1 MNVTIKTRGV
11 YMLNIGKE
19 SELVEFKKSTGE
31 LNEGIVSI
39 VSMLNKHGK
48 GSLYFGVKN
57 NGDAIGQI
65 ISDSTLRDISRKIYE
80 DIKPT
85 IYPSIHEMENMPGV
99 IEINF
104 IGNDRPYS
112 AQGKFYIRVSD
123 EDRKIDIHE
132 LLKMVNR
139 TDSSNAIWEKME
151 SDETIDD
158 VDENLLKEYIKK
170 ANDCKRIKD
179 AYSNKESVLKELGLI
194 TNNKLNNAGKIL
206 FSKNKPIVLKL
217 AVFAS
222 DEMLS
227 FIDINR
233 YEGNLFELNKK
244 AQEYILEHINFSA
257 EIIKGKRVENP
268 EIPYEV
274 IREAVLNS
282 LCHSSFDVTV
292 NNEIYITPT
301 KVVIFNP
308 GTFPSGYDPEDFA
321 FNGVESVLRNPI
333 ISKVLYYS
341 SDIDSWATGF
351 RRIFTYCKN
360 EDIKFTYA
368 MKNQGFEICFYR
380 KQKENTDLEKLIIEI
395 IKNNPNVTISKL
407 SKVTNKST
415 KTIQLKI
422 NNLKKEGKLER
433 IGSNKNGQWLIK
445 D

>member
-1 MNVTIKTRGV
+1 MV
-11 YMLNIGKE
+11 NIGKE

-31 LNEGIVSI
+31 LNEGIISI

-48 GSLYFGVKN
+48 GTLYFGVKN
-57 NGDAIGQI
+57 NGDAIGQM
-65 ISDSTLRDISRKIYE
+65 ISDNTLRDISRKIYE
-80 DIKPT
+80 DINPK
-85 IYPSIHEMENMPGV
+85 IYPSIHEIANMPGV

-104 IGNDRPYS
+104 IGQDKPYS
-112 AQGKFYIRVSD
+112 AQGKFYIRTSD
-123 EDRKIDIHE
+123 EDRKIDVHE
-132 LLKMVNR
+132 LLKIINR
-139 TDSSNAIWEKME
+139 TDTSNALWEKME

-158 VDENLLKEYIKK
+158 VDEELLKSYIAK
-170 ANDCKRIKD
+170 ANKSGRISEEYTNSKT
-179 AYSNKESVLKELGLI
+179 VLKKLGLLVGD
-194 TNNKLNNAGKIL
+194 KLNNAGKIL

-257 EIIKGKRVENP
+257 EIVRGKRLEKP

-308 GTFPSGYDPEDFA
+308 GTFPSGYNPEDFA
-321 FNGVESVLRNPI
+321 YNGVESVLRNPL
-333 ISKVLYYS
+333 ISRTLYYS
-341 SDIDSWATGF
+341 NDIDSWATGF
-351 RRIFTYCKN
+351 RRIFSYCKKD
-360 EDIKFTYA
+360 DIKFTYT

-380 KQKENTDLEKLIIEI
+380 KKQENSDLEKLIIDI
-395 IKNNPNVTISKL
+395 IKNNPTITISKI
-407 SKVTNKST
+407 SDVTGKST
-415 KTIQLKI
+415 KTIQSKLNSLKEQEKI
-422 NNLKKEGKLER
+422 KR
-433 IGSNKNGQWLIK
+433 VGSNKNGHWQII

>member
-1 MNVTIKTRGV
+1 MI
-11 YMLNIGKE
+11 NIGKE

-48 GSLYFGVKN
+48 GTLYFGVKN
-57 NGDAIGQI
+57 NGDAIGQM
-65 ISDSTLRDISRKIYE
+65 ISDNTLRDISRKIYE
-80 DIKPT
+80 DINPK

-99 IEINF
+99 IEVDF
-104 IGNDRPYS
+104 IGHDKPYS
-112 AQGKFYIRVSD
+112 AQGKFYIRTSD
-123 EDRKIDIHE
+123 EDRKIDVHE
-132 LLKMVNR
+132 LLKIINR
-139 TDSSNAIWEKME
+139 SDTSNALWEKME

-158 VDENLLKEYIKK
+158 IDEDLLRDYVEK
-170 ANDCKRIKD
+170 ANKCGRISEEYTNAKT
-179 AYSNKESVLKELGLI
+179 VLKKLGLLAD
-194 TNNKLNNAGKIL
+194 NNLNNAGKIL
-206 FSKNKPIVLKL
+206 FSKNRPAVLKL

-233 YEGNLFELNKK
+233 FEGNLFELNKK

-257 EIIKGKRVENP
+257 EIIKGKRIEKP

-282 LCHSSFDVTV
+282 LCHSSFDITV
-292 NNEIYITPT
+292 NNEIYITPS

-308 GTFPSGYDPEDFA
+308 GTFPSGYNPEDFA
-321 FNGVESVLRNPI
+321 YNGVESVLRNPL

-341 SDIDSWATGF
+341 NDIDSWATGF
-351 RRIFTYCKN
+351 RRIFAYCKKEN
-360 EDIKFTYA
+360 VKFTYT

-380 KQKENTDLEKLIIEI
+380 KKQENSEFDKFILDI
-395 IKNNPNVTISKL
+395 IKNNPNITISKIAD
-407 SKVTNKST
+407 VTGKST
-415 KTIQLKI
+415 KTIQSKL
-422 NNLKKEGKLER
+422 NSLKKQEKIKR
-433 IGSNKNGQWLIK
+433 VGSNKNGYWQIL

>member
-1 MNVTIKTRGV
+1 MV
-11 YMLNIGKE
+11 NIGKE

-31 LNEGIVSI
+31 LNEGIISI

-48 GSLYFGVKN
+48 GTLYFGVKN
-57 NGDAIGQI
+57 NGDAIGQM
-65 ISDSTLRDISRKIYE
+65 ISDNTLRDISRKIYE
-80 DIKPT
+80 DINPK
-85 IYPSIHEMENMPGV
+85 IYPSIHEIANMPGV

-104 IGNDRPYS
+104 IGQDKPYS
-112 AQGKFYIRVSD
+112 AQGKFYIRTSD
-123 EDRKIDIHE
+123 EDRKIDVHE
-132 LLKMVNR
+132 LLKIINR
-139 TDSSNAIWEKME
+139 TDTSNALWEKME

-158 VDENLLKEYIKK
+158 VDEELLKSYIAK
-170 ANDCKRIKD
+170 ANKSGRISEEYTNPKT
-179 AYSNKESVLKELGLI
+179 VLKKLGLLVGD
-194 TNNKLNNAGKIL
+194 KLNNAGKIL

-257 EIIKGKRVENP
+257 EIVRGKRLEKP

-308 GTFPSGYDPEDFA
+308 GTFPSGYNPEDFA
-321 FNGVESVLRNPI
+321 YNGIESVLRNPL
-333 ISKVLYYS
+333 ISRTLYYS
-341 SDIDSWATGF
+341 NDIDSWATGF
-351 RRIFTYCKN
+351 RRIFSYCKKD
-360 EDIKFTYA
+360 DIKFTYT

-380 KQKENTDLEKLIIEI
+380 KKQENSDLEKLIIDI
-395 IKNNPNVTISKL
+395 IKNNPTITISKI
-407 SKVTNKST
+407 SDVTGKST
-415 KTIQLKI
+415 KTIQSKLNSLKEQEKI
-422 NNLKKEGKLER
+422 KR
-433 IGSNKNGQWLIK
+433 VGSNKNGHWQII